1 MKSINI
7 EDSKYIIEYQPDKVY
22 DYRVI
27 RKTDGQNVSGSVK
40 SNVMNDLVFW
50 LVENLEK
57 GVQLEGIT
65 VDKI

>member
-7 EDSKYIIEYQPDKVY
+7 EDSKYIIEFNPDRVY

-27 RKTDGQNVSGSVK
+27 RKTDNQNVSGSVK
-40 SNVMNDLVFW
+40 NNVMNDLVFW

-65 VDKI
+65 VSDI